1 MTLAEDIRTARLA
14 VDRLLDDLR
23 LSEVA
28 YTIEHRTDG
37 WTVRIECGTGAEWQM
52 ITLRVDP
59 VELRASL
66 DEPSVREKLR
76 GDWMPHL
83 QACTK
88 REGTA

>member
-37 WTVRIECGTGAEWQM
+37 WTVLVARRHLT
-52 ITLRVDP
+52 T
-59 VELRASL
+59 L
-66 DEPSVREKLR
+66 DEMAEAVYSSSVATLCSRE
-76 GDWMPHL
+76 
-83 QACTK
+83 A
-88 REGTA
+88 